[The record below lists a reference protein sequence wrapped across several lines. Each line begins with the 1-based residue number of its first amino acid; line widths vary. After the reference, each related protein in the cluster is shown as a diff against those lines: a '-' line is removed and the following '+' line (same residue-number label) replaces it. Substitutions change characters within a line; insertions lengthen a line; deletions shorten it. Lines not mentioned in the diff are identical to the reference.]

1 MAHPSARARFS
12 GPIHPGARS
21 AFTLIELLVVI
32 AIIALLVG
40 LLLPALAQ
48 ARLSA
53 QATKSLANLRSN
65 AQLISLY
72 AADYREDF
80 VNPFAASDPSC
91 VALSQSWVWTLRAPC
106 NIGWAYSAPY
116 STSGTETFGHH
127 WLAHT
132 LFADQLER
140 SRLENIIAPGDL
152 ALSRWF
158 KANRPAQG
166 NWEWIF
172 PTSYWYPPT
181 FWQDPA
187 RFRDTTPLAASVA
200 SRHYIRRNRI
210 TDVLAPS
217 GKVMLFEGKDY
228 QSKAQWMFNDPR
240 ARPHVALV
248 DGSGQR
254 VNMRKIIEATSTSP
268 GSGSGQADGVL
279 QIPSGRF
286 EPGEAELGTR
296 FEYGA
301 AQGFSWTYGLPA
313 YFWRTRD
320 GIRGRDLP

>member
-1 MAHPSARARFS
+1 MTRPFPPCRPRPSAR
-12 GPIHPGARS
+12 PGCAG
-21 AFTLIELLVVI
+21 FTLIELLVVI

-48 ARLSA
+48 ARQSA

-65 AQLISLY
+65 AQLIALY

-80 VNPFAASDPSC
+80 VNPFTPTDPSC
-91 VALSQSWVWTLRAPC
+91 PSLSQSWVWTQRAPC
-106 NIGWAYSAPY
+106 SIGWSYSAPF

-140 SRLENIIAPGDL
+140 SRLESLVAPGDL
-152 ALSRWF
+152 ALSRWL

-172 PTSYWYPPT
+172 PTSYWYPPS

-187 RFRDTTPLAASVA
+187 RFRNISPMAASQA
-200 SRHYIRRNRI
+200 TRHFIRRNRI
-210 TDVLAPS
+210 TDVVAPS

-254 VNMRKIIEATSTSP
+254 VSIRKIVEATATSDSST
-268 GSGSGQADGVL
+268 DGTL
-279 QIPSGRF
+279 KIPSGRF